1 MNISEIMKKIQD
13 KKYKVVRVTKTEF
26 ELENGDVYPIPFEI
40 EKVPTI
46 KQFQKMLD
54 DSKDVILNLLEKNG

>member
-1 MNISEIMKKIQD
+1 MNILEIMKKIQD

-26 ELENGDVYPIPFEI
+26 ELESGDVFPIPFEL

-46 KQFQKMLD
+46 KQFQKMID
-54 DSKDVILNLLEKNG
+54 DSKDLILNLLEKNG